1 MYLAQV
7 QFSPWDKKYSFSI
20 PEEGN
25 YKIGHKV
32 IVDTEFGL
40 ELGEI
45 VAFFEETEP
54 EGLKSI
60 IRKAN
65 KEDRDK
71 MWKAKEKKEAI
82 SYCQDL
88 ARNSNLSIK
97 VVDVFASFSGS
108 KLNFAFAADGRIDF
122 RQLVKDLTM
131 HFNKSIRL
139 TQIGARDEARIN
151 GDCGHCGKTLCCKG
165 HIKEFSS
172 VSSDMAEAQQVAH
185 RGSDRIS
192 GACGRLLCCL
202 AYEYKGYMELAEK
215 LPAIG
220 SQINVAGKK
229 AIVLNQHVLKQ
240 TVVVKLPGEK
250 GDDYTILEVNP
261 FEKPKAPT
269 LRRNNNRNR
278 RR

>member
-7 QFSPWDKKYSFSI
+7 QFTLWDKKYSFAI
-20 PEEGN
+20 PKDGN
-25 YKIGHKV
+25 YKINDKV

-45 VAFFEETEP
+45 VAFSEESEP

-60 IRKAN
+60 IRKVT
-65 KEDRDK
+65 KEDRDR
-71 MWKAKEKKEAI
+71 MWKSQDKKEAI
-82 SYCQDL
+82 RYCQDL
-88 ARNSNLSIK
+88 ARNSSLSIK
-97 VVDVFASFSGS
+97 VVDVFSSFSES

-202 AYEYKGYMELAEK
+202 AYEYKGFIEMAEK

-220 SQINVAGKK
+220 SQINVGGKK
-229 AIVLNQHVLKQ
+229 GVVLNQHVLKQ
-240 TVVVKLPGEK
+240 TVVVKLTGER

-261 FEKPKAPT
+261 FEQHKAPT
-269 LRRNNNRNR
+269 PRRNNR

>member
-7 QFSPWDKKYSFSI
+7 QFSPWDKKYSFAI

-25 YKIGHKV
+25 YKIGDKV
-32 IVDTEFGL
+32 IVDTEFSL

-45 VAFFEETEP
+45 MTFTEMSEP
-54 EGLKSI
+54 EGLKAI
-60 IRKAN
+60 VRKAT
-65 KEDRDK
+65 KDDRDK
-71 MWKAKEKKEAI
+71 MWKSQEKKEAI
-82 SYCQDL
+82 KYCQGL
-88 ARNSNLSIK
+88 ARNSKLSIK
-97 VVDVFASFSGS
+97 VVDVFSSFSGS

-122 RQLVKDLTM
+122 RQLVKDLTI

-202 AYEYKGYMELAEK
+202 AYEYKGYVEMAEK

-220 SQINVAGKK
+220 NQINVAGKK
-229 AIVLNQHVLKQ
+229 GVVLNQHVLKQ
-240 TVVVKLPGEK
+240 TVVVKLPGER

-261 FEKPKAPT
+261 FEK
-269 LRRNNNRNR
+269 NNNTSIHKR
-278 RR
+278 RGGRR

>member
-7 QFSPWDKKYSFSI
+7 QFTPWDKKYSFSI
-20 PEEGN
+20 PEGGD
-25 YKIGHKV
+25 YKINDKV

-40 ELGEI
+40 ELGDI
-45 VAFFEETEP
+45 VAFTDDPEP

-60 IRKAN
+60 VRKAG
-65 KEDRDK
+65 KEDKDR

-82 SYCQDL
+82 KYCQDL
-88 ARNSNLSIK
+88 ARQANLSIK

-172 VSSDMAEAQQVAH
+172 VSSDMADAQQVAH

-202 AYEYKGYMELAEK
+202 AYEYKGYLEMAQN

-220 SQINVAGKK
+220 SQITVAGKK
-229 AIVLNQHVLKQ
+229 GVVLNQHVLKQ
-240 TVVVKLPGEK
+240 TVIVKLPGEK
-250 GDDYTILEVNP
+250 GDDYVVLEVNP
-261 FEKPKAPT
+261 FEKHNTPPPP
-269 LRRNNNRNR
+269 RRNNNRR
-278 RR
+278 R